1 MKLDNKKI
9 ILIGLAFLTIQAFEQ
24 MYNSVMPLMLTN
36 AMGVNEQITG
46 AIMGVDNILALF
58 LMPLFG
64 ILSDKTR
71 TPIGRRMPFILV
83 GSALAVVLMNLLPL
97 LANRYYTA
105 PSTGLLIAFC
115 VTLGVLLVVICSYR
129 SPAVAL
135 MPDIT
140 PKPLRSKGNALINLM
155 GALGGIIYFA
165 LSMFLYSDKNIRKYY
180 TLSNGQTSVVD
191 YTVLFAVLSGIIVV
205 SIAVMALTV
214 RENKLYAETLAYEK
228 AHPEEDL
235 SEEGSGEVT
244 VLPKAVKK
252 SLLFL
257 LTSVALW
264 YMAYNAVTTW
274 FTKYIETTM
283 GVGIGGAST
292 CLLVANVG
300 AIVSYIPIGM
310 LSSKIGRKKSILLG
324 VGLLTA
330 TFAVAYAVFL
340 HATSVT
346 PLMYVL
352 FAAVGVAWA
361 TISVNS
367 LPMVVEMCKG
377 GDVGR
382 FTGYYYTFAMVA
394 QVLTP
399 VLSAALLKL
408 DYHFLFPYA
417 AVFSALAFFTMLAV
431 RHGDCKMEAKKGLD
445 AFAEMDS

>member
-1 MKLDNKKI
+1 MKLSKKNT

-24 MYNSVMPLMLTN
+24 MYNSVMPLILTN
-36 AMGVNEQITG
+36 SMGMSQQITG

-64 ILSDKTR
+64 ILSDRTR

-97 LANRYYTA
+97 LANQYFAA
-105 PSTGLLIAFC
+105 PSTWLLVLFC
-115 VTLGVLLVVICSYR
+115 VVLGVLLVVICAYR

-165 LSMFLYSDKNIRKYY
+165 LSMFLYSDANIQKYY
-180 TLSNGQTSVVD
+180 TLSKGDVSIVD
-191 YTVLFAVLSGIIVV
+191 YRVLFAVLSGITVV
-205 SIAVMALTV
+205 AIAVLMLTV
-214 RENKLYAETLAYEK
+214 NENELSRKAMEYEK

-235 SEEGSGEVT
+235 SQEGSGETT
-244 VLPKAVKK
+244 VLPQAVKR

-257 LTSVALW
+257 LSSVALW

-274 FTKYIETTM
+274 FSKFIETSM

-310 LSSKIGRKKSILLG
+310 LSSKIGRKKSILAG

-330 TFAVAYAVFL
+330 TFAIAFFVFRVATAI
-340 HATSVT
+340 T
-346 PLMYVL
+346 PPMYFL
-352 FAAVGVAWA
+352 FACVGVAWA

-399 VLSAALLKL
+399 VLSSLVLT
-408 DYHFLFPYA
+408 YLFPYA
-417 AVFSALAFFTMLAV
+417 AVFALLSGLTMLMV
-431 RHGDCKMEAKKGLD
+431 RHGDTKAASKKGLE
-445 AFAEMDS
+445 AYAEMD